1 MIIQTDEDLQ
11 KLKRIGAICS
21 LVLHEMMDACRPGI
35 TTKELDE
42 LGGKLLAKYGAT
54 SAPMEMY
61 NFPGYTCISIN
72 EEIAHGIPGSRIIK
86 PGDMVNI
93 DVSAELDGYF
103 GDNGASMLIG
113 GGDKTGQRLL
123 KASKEALANAIT
135 AASDG
140 KPLNHIGRAIEN
152 TATRHGL
159 KLIRNLCGHGV
170 GHTLHDDPEMID
182 NYYEPNDH
190 RKLQKGLV
198 IAIEP
203 FISEKEQMVV
213 QSKRDGW
220 TLFTPHGT
228 RAAQFEHT
236 IVVTDKRPIIL
247 TLPDKNN
254 L

>member
-1 MIIQTDEDLQ
+1 MIIQTDEELQ
-11 KLKRIGAICS
+11 KLKKIGSICAI
-21 LVLHEMMDACRPGI
+21 VLRDMMAACRPGM

-42 LGGKLLAKYGAT
+42 LGGRLLAKYGAT
-54 SAPMEMY
+54 SAPMAVY
-61 NFPGYTCISIN
+61 NFPGYTCISVN
-72 EEIAHGIPGSRIIK
+72 EEIAHGIPGDRIIR

-103 GDNGASMLIG
+103 GDNGASFLAG
-113 GGDKTGQRLL
+113 GGDKMGQRLL
-123 KASKEALANAIT
+123 RASKEALANAIT

-170 GHTLHDDPEMID
+170 GHTLHDEPEMID
-182 NYYEPNDH
+182 NYYDLTDQ

-203 FISEKEQMVV
+203 FISEKENMVL

-220 TLFTPHGT
+220 TLYTPHGT

-236 IVVTDKRPIIL
+236 VVITEQRPSIL
-247 TLPDKNN
+247 TLPD
-254 L
+254 

>member
-1 MIIQTDEDLQ
+1 MIIQTDEELQ
-11 KLKRIGAICS
+11 KLKKIGSICAI
-21 LVLHEMMDACRPGI
+21 VLRDMMAACRPGM

-54 SAPMEMY
+54 SAPKAVY

-72 EEIAHGIPGSRIIK
+72 EEIAHGIPGDRIIR

-103 GDNGASMLIG
+103 GDNGASFLAG
-113 GGDKTGQRLL
+113 GGDKMGQRLL
-123 KASKEALANAIT
+123 RASKEALANAIT

-152 TATRHGL
+152 TAARHGL

-170 GHTLHDDPEMID
+170 GLTLHDEPDMID
-182 NYYEPNDH
+182 NYYDPTDK

-203 FISEKEQMVV
+203 FISEKENMVL
-213 QSKRDGW
+213 QSKQDGW
-220 TLFTPHGT
+220 TLYTPHGT

-236 IVVTDKRPIIL
+236 VVITEKRPIIL
-247 TLPDKNN
+247 TLPE
-254 L
+254 

>member
-1 MIIQTDEDLQ
+1 MIIQTDEELQ
-11 KLKRIGAICS
+11 KLKKIGSICAT
-21 LVLHEMMDACRPGI
+21 VLRDMMAACRPGM

-42 LGGKLLAKYGAT
+42 LGGRLLAKYGAT
-54 SAPMEMY
+54 SAPMEVY

-72 EEIAHGIPGSRIIK
+72 EEIAHGIPGDRIIK

-103 GDNGASMLIG
+103 GDNGASFLVG
-113 GGDKTGQRLL
+113 GGDKMGQRLL
-123 KASKEALANAIT
+123 RASKEALANAIT

-159 KLIRNLCGHGV
+159 RLIRNLCGHGV
-170 GHTLHDDPEMID
+170 GHTLHDEPEMID
-182 NYYEPNDH
+182 NYYDPTDR

-203 FISEKEQMVV
+203 FISEKENMVL

-220 TLFTPHGT
+220 TLYTPHGT

-236 IVVTDKRPIIL
+236 VVITEKRPIIL
-247 TLPDKNN
+247 TLPE
-254 L
+254 

>member
-1 MIIQTDEDLQ
+1 LEKLQ
-11 KLKRIGAICS
+11 KIGRICAIT
-21 LVLHEMMDACRPGI
+21 LREMQEATRPGM

-42 LGGKLLAKYGAT
+42 LGGKILARYGAT
-54 SAPMEMY
+54 SAPMAVY
-61 NFPGYTCISIN
+61 DFPGYTCISIN
-72 EEIAHGIPGSRIIK
+72 NEIAHGIPGDRIIK

-103 GDNGASMLIG
+103 GDNGASFLIG
-113 GGDKTGQRLL
+113 TGDKMGQRLL

-135 AASDG
+135 AAVAG
-140 KPLNHIGRAIEN
+140 KPLNRIGHAIEN
-152 TATRHGL
+152 TAHRHGL

-182 NYYEPNDH
+182 NYYDPNDK
-190 RKLQKGLV
+190 RMLQKGLV

-203 FISEKEQMVV
+203 FISEQENMVL

-236 IVVTDKRPIIL
+236 IVVTEKRPIIL
-247 TLPDKNN
+247 TLPE
-254 L
+254 

>member
-1 MIIQTDEDLQ
+1 MIIKTDEDLE
-11 KLKRIGAICS
+11 KLKKIGRICAIT
-21 LVLHEMMDACRPGI
+21 LREMQEATRPGM

-42 LGGKLLAKYGAT
+42 LGGKILARYGAT
-54 SAPMEMY
+54 SAPMAVY
-61 NFPGYTCISIN
+61 DFPGYTCISIN
-72 EEIAHGIPGSRIIK
+72 NEIAHGIPGDRIIK

-103 GDNGASMLIG
+103 GDNGASFLIG
-113 GGDKTGQRLL
+113 GGDKMGQRLL

-135 AASDG
+135 AAVAG
-140 KPLNHIGRAIEN
+140 KPLNRIGHAIEN
-152 TATRHGL
+152 TAHRHGL

-170 GHTLHDDPEMID
+170 GHTLHDEPEMID
-182 NYYEPNDH
+182 NYYDPNDK
-190 RKLQKGLV
+190 RMLQKGLV

-203 FISEKEQMVV
+203 FISEQENMVL

-236 IVVTDKRPIIL
+236 IVVTEKRPIIL
-247 TLPDKNN
+247 TLAD
-254 L
+254 